1 MYLAVA
7 VVGNGSKLLDATKGL
22 LLYMIRTH
30 AESHELVRDI
40 IGTILT
46 EPLVEVGC
54 ACGTVGSTDDTD
66 RSFSLERNSL
76 LAIRPLLFLHV
87 STLKK

>member
-1 MYLAVA
+1 
-7 VVGNGSKLLDATKGL
+7 
-22 LLYMIRTH
+22 MIRTH
-30 AESHELVRDI
+30 AESHELVGDI

-46 EPLVEVGC
+46 EQQVEVGC
-54 ACGTVGSTDDTD
+54 ASSTAGYTVDTD